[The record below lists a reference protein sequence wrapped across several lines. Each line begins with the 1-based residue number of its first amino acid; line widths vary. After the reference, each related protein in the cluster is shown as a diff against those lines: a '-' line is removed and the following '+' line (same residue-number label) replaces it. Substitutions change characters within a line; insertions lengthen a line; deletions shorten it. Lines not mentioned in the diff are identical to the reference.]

1 MHTLTL
7 LSLGMILHAAPALG
21 AEAPPILHPQASA
34 LPFTHQGPFVSTS
47 DGGVVCIDGKNVLR
61 SGDEG
66 ITWSAS
72 PLFAEPAKFAVSNE
86 RALLRA
92 RKGVIIAGWMNI
104 TELRAPKDWRW
115 GEKDVSWQDFVL
127 PTYVSRSV
135 DDGRTWETPIKLSN
149 PWCGCI
155 HSLIE
160 MNNGRLVLVGQEI
173 IPEWRHATVMFVSD
187 DQGTTWRRSNMLDY
201 GIGTHDHAGSLE
213 GTVIQRKDG
222 SLYLL
227 LRTESGW
234 LWEASSS
241 DGLKWEGLKQ
251 TTIPSVTCC
260 PQMAR
265 LHDGRIALL
274 WNAPPRHK
282 PDNRVSRAE
291 LSLAFSDDEAHT
303 WSKQVIVAA
312 NYAPGGRV
320 SYPYLYERRPGELWI
335 TTMQGG
341 LRMKVNVADLNS
353 GEIPIHKPAPP
364 PVPKPGGIIMFGDST
379 TAPRPG
385 VVQKVYSERVGEALQ
400 STGSTL
406 IVYNAGIGGNTT
418 RDARQRLDR
427 DVLQYKPRIVVL
439 QFGINDSAVDVWK
452 TPPASGPRV
461 LLAEYEQNLKTMI
474 ASIQKSGARV
484 ILMTTNPLRW
494 TARLKAL
501 YGKPPYLPDAEDGFE
516 SPFLKRYN
524 DALRLLAR
532 DLDLPLVDVHA
543 AYPGYAAKHHTS
555 MDRMLMDGMHP
566 SDLGHEMVAEM
577 LLPVIRQQLQ

>member
-1 MHTLTL
+1 MRTSALFAL
-7 LSLGMILHAAPALG
+7 VLAAHLVA
-21 AEAPPILHPQASA
+21 ADYPPTLHPEAST
-34 LPFTHQGPFVSTS
+34 LPFTHQGPFVTAA
-47 DGGVVCIDGKNVLR
+47 DGNVVCVDAKNVLR
-61 SGDEG
+61 SADEG
-66 ITWSAS
+66 LTWSTS
-72 PLFAEPAKFAVSNE
+72 PLFAEPAKFAVSHE
-86 RALLRA
+86 RALLRTK
-92 RKGVIIAGWMNI
+92 KGVIIAGWMNM
-104 TELRAPKDWRW
+104 TELRAPKSWRW
-115 GEKDVSWQDFVL
+115 GEKDVSWKDFIL
-127 PTYVSRSV
+127 PTYVCRSV
-135 DDGRTWETPIKLSN
+135 DDGKTWETPIKLGE

-155 HSLIE
+155 HSLIQ
-160 MNNGRLVLVGQEI
+160 MNNGRLILVGQEI

-187 DQGTTWRRSNMLDY
+187 DEGKTWQRSNMLDY

-234 LWEASSS
+234 LWEATSS

-260 PQMAR
+260 PQLTR
-265 LHDGRIALL
+265 LNDGRIALL

-282 PDNRVSRAE
+282 AENRVSRAE
-291 LSLAFSDDEAHT
+291 LSLAFSDDDAET
-303 WSKQVIVAA
+303 WSKPIIVAA

-320 SYPYLYERRPGELWI
+320 SYPYLYERNPGELWI

-353 GEIPIHKPAPP
+353 AEIPIHKPTPP

-385 VVQKVYSERVGEALQ
+385 IVQKVYSDRVGEALQ

-406 IVYNAGIGGNTT
+406 MVYNAGIGGNTT
-418 RDARQRLDR
+418 RDASQRLDR
-427 DVLQYKPRIVVL
+427 DVLQHKPRLVVL

-452 TPPASGPRV
+452 TPPATGPRV
-461 LLAEYEQNLKTMI
+461 PLAEYEQNLKTMI
-474 ASIQKSGARV
+474 AGIQNTGARV

-501 YGKPPYLPDAEDGFE
+501 YGRSPYLPDAEEGFE
-516 SPFLKRYN
+516 SPFLTKYN
-524 DALRLLAR
+524 DALRQLAR

-543 AYPGYAAKHHTS
+543 TYPGYAVKHHTS
-555 MDRMLMDGMHP
+555 IDSMLLDGMHP
-566 SDLGHEMVAEM
+566 SDLGHQMVAEM
-577 LLPVIRQQLQ
+577 LLPVIRQQLR